1 MKKNQKNRKIR
12 KMVDDRKYIAISCM
26 LAESHS
32 ETDGCIRIF
41 CFYV

>member
-1 MKKNQKNRKIR
+1 
-12 KMVDDRKYIAISCM
+12 MVDDRKYIAISCM

-41 CFYV
+41 CFYVSEDWCQTLTVS